1 MHQNMRQVMAA
12 SKIKLTKFQMIIGA
26 LGAVLIL
33 IALFLGQGFLQK
45 EQRGLFPSL
54 AESDFSLISH
64 EGKPI
69 INDDLIGKPTAIYFG
84 FTWCPDICPTTLSL
98 MADIK
103 AELQA
108 QNIKGADDLQLVF
121 FSVDPERDT
130 AHQMSE
136 YLSLFDADIIGITGD
151 KAQIEHSL
159 KRFGIFAER
168 IETSDED
175 YLIDHSASVYL
186 YQSNGQFKGTISPA
200 EPYEMA
206 LAKLQRLL
214 TL

>member
-1 MHQNMRQVMAA
+1 MTA
-12 SKIKLTKFQMIIGA
+12 SKNKLTKLQMVFGA
-26 LGAVLIL
+26 LGGLLI
-33 IALFLGQGFLQK
+33 ICALFLGQGFLQK

-54 AESDFSLISH
+54 AESQFSLITH
-64 EGKPI
+64 KGKPI
-69 INDDLIGKPTAIYFG
+69 SNEDLIGKPTAIYFG

-103 AELQA
+103 ADLQA
-108 QNIKGADDLQLVF
+108 QNIKDADSLQLVF

-130 AHQMSE
+130 AHQMNE
-136 YLSLFDADIIGITGD
+136 YLSLFDADIIGITGEKTVID
-151 KAQIEHSL
+151 ETL
-159 KRFGIFAER
+159 WRFGIYAER
-168 IETSDED
+168 INTSDED

-214 TL
+214 TF

>member
-1 MHQNMRQVMAA
+1 MTA
-12 SKIKLTKFQMIIGA
+12 SKIKLAKWQMILGA
-26 LGAVLIL
+26 LGALFII

-54 AESDFSLISH
+54 AESQFQLITHKGNAISN
-64 EGKPI
+64 K
-69 INDDLIGKPTAIYFG
+69 NLIGKPTAIYFG

-103 AELQA
+103 ADLQA
-108 QNIKGADDLQLVF
+108 QNIKDADNLQLVF

-130 AHQMSE
+130 AHQMNE
-136 YLSLFDADIIGITGD
+136 YLSLFDADIIGITGE
-151 KAQIEHSL
+151 KTVIEETL
-159 KRFGIFAER
+159 PRFGIYAER
-168 IETSDED
+168 IDTSDED

>member
-1 MHQNMRQVMAA
+1 MTA
-12 SKIKLTKFQMIIGA
+12 SKIKLTKWQMILGA
-26 LGAVLIL
+26 LGALLIL
-33 IALFLGQGFLQK
+33 FALFLGQGFLQK

-54 AESDFSLISH
+54 AESPFSLITH
-64 EGKPI
+64 KGKPI
-69 INDDLIGKPTAIYFG
+69 SNEDLIGKPTAIYFG
-84 FTWCPDICPTTLSL
+84 FTWCPDICPTTLSR

-108 QNIKGADDLQLVF
+108 QNIQEADSLQLVF

-130 AHQMSE
+130 SHQMNE
-136 YLSLFDADIIGITGD
+136 YLSLFDADIIGITGE
-151 KAQIEHSL
+151 KAVIEEAL
-159 KRFGIFAER
+159 PRFGIYAER
-168 IETSDED
+168 IDTSDED